1 MTRLRD
7 FVVPLLGDA
16 RCVLVMVAVAALFV
30 LLFVGRCV
38 VAVVQDIAG
47 GARRLWE

>member
-7 FVVPLLGDA
+7 VLVPLLVDA
-16 RCVLVMVAVAALFV
+16 RYVLVMVAVAALFV
-30 LLFVGRCV
+30 LLFMGRCV
-38 VAVVQDIAG
+38 VAVAQDIAG